1 MFYPDPFDVI
11 IIAGV
16 MQAPRPRWPRRVW
29 VNRLAF
35 DTQYR
40 HSGADE
46 LQPGDRRI
54 GKGHLVKE
62 VDALGGLMAKGSIKR
77 ESSLGY

>member
-11 IIAGV
+11 IIGGV

-29 VNRLAF
+29 VNRLCF

-46 LQPGDRRI
+46 LQPGDRRYWE
-54 GKGHLVKE
+54 GTSGKE
-62 VDALGGLMAKGSIKR
+62 VDALGGLMAKAIDQAGIQFR
-77 ESSLGY
+77 Y

>member
-1 MFYPDPFDVI
+1 MFYPDPLTSSSL
-11 IIAGV
+11 AGV
-16 MQAPRPRWPRRVW
+16 MQAPRPRWPRRYGSTDS
-29 VNRLAF
+29 AF

-46 LQPGDRRI
+46 RNPAIGGI

-62 VDALGGLMAKGSIKR
+62 VDALAV
-77 ESSLGY
+77 

>member
-1 MFYPDPFDVI
+1 MFYPDPFDVTSL
-11 IIAGV
+11 AGV

-29 VNRLAF
+29 VTDSAF

-46 LQPGDRRI
+46 LQPGIGGI

-62 VDALGGLMAKGSIKR
+62 VDALGGLRRKRSIR
-77 ESSLGY
+77 RVSSLGY